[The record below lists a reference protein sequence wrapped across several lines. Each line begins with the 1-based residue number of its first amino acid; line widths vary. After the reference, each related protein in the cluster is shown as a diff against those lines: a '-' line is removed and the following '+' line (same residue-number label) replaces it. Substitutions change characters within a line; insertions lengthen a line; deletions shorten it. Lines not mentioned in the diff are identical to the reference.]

1 MTILIKNGRLID
13 PGNNID
19 GVYDILTEGAK
30 ISRVAK
36 KISGSADNMIDASG
50 KIVMPGIVDMH
61 VHLREPGRED
71 KETIATGTRAALKGG
86 VTSLLA
92 MPNTQPAIDCAE
104 NIKGLKRIIDKSAAV
119 NVLIC
124 AAITIGR
131 NGKELSGI
139 ARLKKEGVSAISDD
153 GASVDDEQLM
163 SEAMKI
169 AAREGLL
176 VISHCEDKALAAGG
190 VVNLGA
196 ISTMLGLRGISRES
210 EYRRVER
217 DLRLAKKSRARLHIA
232 HVSCKQSVEL
242 IARAKAEG
250 VKVTAEAAPHHLLL
264 TEDELLGFD
273 TNLKMNPPLR
283 SREDRDALKEG
294 LINGVI
300 DVIASDHAPHTENE
314 KAIEFERA
322 EFGVIGLET
331 ELAATITGLLKSGS
345 MDWPLLAA
353 KLSLNPSKILGI
365 DKGALG
371 VGMDADIIVISADTE
386 WAVEKDGFVSK
397 SKNSAFLGKRLS
409 GVVEYT
415 IVNGNLAYRNPGHA

>member
-176 VISHCEDKALAAGG
+176 VISHCEDKALASGG